1 MICSNRCISLYSY
14 AIIIL
19 LIRKNRENGSFIPK
33 RKGVSS
39 MTRSMTG
46 FGRAQEITDG
56 VSIQVELRSVNHRYL
71 EINTRVPRP
80 YSFLEEKIKS
90 YLKSRLA
97 RGKVDCSVSLEFLE
111 DQGSEVVVN
120 RPLAEAY
127 LKTLRNMEDEYHLTE
142 GTGGITALDLAGF
155 PDVLQVNKVETDE
168 EALWNSVKQ
177 VLETATDRFI
187 EMRETEGKKMEE
199 DIQEKA
205 ETILDSVKI
214 IEKRSP
220 ELVEEYNER
229 LKKRI
234 KDLAGDAACDEQ
246 RILAEAA
253 VYADKVAVDEETVRL
268 KSHLNQLKDMFD
280 EDGSI
285 GRKMDFLV
293 QEINRETNTIGS
305 KVSDLDVTSMVL
317 DMKGNIEKIRE
328 QVQNIE

>member
-1 MICSNRCISLYSY
+1 
-14 AIIIL
+14 
-19 LIRKNRENGSFIPK
+19 
-33 RKGVSS
+33 

-46 FGRAQEITDG
+46 FGRAQDTTEG

-90 YLKSRLA
+90 YLNSRLS
-97 RGKVDCSVSLEFLE
+97 RGKVDCTVTLDFLE
-111 DQGSEVVVN
+111 DRGSEVIVN

-155 PDVLQVNKVETDE
+155 PDVLQVQKAETDE
-168 EALWNSVKQ
+168 EALWNNVLK
-177 VLETATDRFI
+177 VLETATDRFV
-187 EMRETEGKKMEE
+187 EMRETEGEKMKE
-199 DIQEKA
+199 DICGKA
-205 ETILDSVKI
+205 DIILESVEF

-220 ELVEEYNER
+220 ELVREYNER

-234 KDLAGDAACDEQ
+234 LELAGDAINDEQ
-246 RILAEAA
+246 RILTEAA

-268 KSHLNQLKDMFD
+268 RSHIIQLKNMFK
-280 EDGSI
+280 EDGAI

-305 KVSDLDVTSMVL
+305 KVSDLDVTAKVL